1 MNMETHFYIIKE
13 NENKMKKIYLILSY
27 ILVLVSFVLQ
37 LLIIYQFWIIDLDL
51 TASIFISIYLMIMW
65 IVLSKEFLKSVKEEI
80 DET

>member
-1 MNMETHFYIIKE
+1 
-13 NENKMKKIYLILSY
+13 MKKIYLILSY